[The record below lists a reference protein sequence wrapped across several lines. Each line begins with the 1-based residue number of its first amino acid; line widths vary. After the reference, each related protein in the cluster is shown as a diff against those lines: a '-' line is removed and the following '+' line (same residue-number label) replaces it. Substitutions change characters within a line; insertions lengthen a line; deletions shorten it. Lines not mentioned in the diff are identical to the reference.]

1 MCNHFMS
8 LDTAVSY
15 KEIFMLVFQS
25 IYVRRK
31 IEINVI
37 RIDKY
42 QWDND
47 NEITIFVW
55 VESNLIINV
64 QCQLNQ
70 IFKGILYIA
79 LIHQDA
85 I

>member
-1 MCNHFMS
+1 MS

>member
-15 KEIFMLVFQS
+15 KEIFILVFQS

-31 IEINVI
+31 IEIKVI

-47 NEITIFVW
+47 NEIRIFVW

>member
-15 KEIFMLVFQS
+15 KEIFILVFQS

-31 IEINVI
+31 IEIKVI

-47 NEITIFVW
+47 NEIRIFVW

-79 LIHQDA
+79 LIYQDA

>member
-15 KEIFMLVFQS
+15 KEIFILVFQS